1 MINEMKDLLPV
12 GSIVLLKGGVK
23 KTVIIGVLQVSEE
36 NPEEM
41 YDYIGVPYPEGY
53 LGEDNACL
61 FQQENINDVI
71 FRGYEN
77 PEREEMLKLFDIV
90 LESAREQLK

>member
-1 MINEMKDLLPV
+1 MMKDMRDLLPV
-12 GSIVLLKGGVK
+12 GSIVLLKGGSK
-23 KTVIIGVLQVSEE
+23 KTIIIGVLQVSEE

-53 LGEDNACL
+53 IGEDHAYL
-61 FQQENINDVI
+61 FQHENINDII

-77 PEREEMLKLFDIV
+77 PEREELLQLFDVV

>member
-1 MINEMKDLLPV
+1 MTILECRTQKD
-12 GSIVLLKGGVK
+12 IW
-23 KTVIIGVLQVSEE
+23 
-36 NPEEM
+36 
-41 YDYIGVPYPEGY
+41 
-53 LGEDNACL
+53 GEDNAYL